1 MKRNGAGPGNGS
13 ADGTGGAAGG
23 VINLAHLKAEI
34 ERLRTLKAEGIEEV
48 EYEFELGQAA
58 KLFGIGKRKFRQ
70 FVEGPPTGS
79 ANRSGGQALPASI
92 EEANRFVDGVKP
104 ELTVRTDDLPAAAD
118 AVRDLFAAAGDVF
131 EWNVPAKVVRS
142 DDRTL
147 PLISPFAVENVV
159 NEVHRLCR
167 PIQVTPGG
175 KRMAITL
182 PDRVAR
188 LYLAKKADWRLPR
201 LAGITTTPMLR
212 EDGSIR
218 TAEGYDQETRLWC
231 VNVPTLTIP
240 ERPSQDQAR
249 EALQRLRRPFRTF
262 PFADA
267 ETVWDE
273 KLKLE
278 LVDLLKDPGRDESA
292 FLTSLLTSVCRPC
305 LHLAPGVMLVG
316 AQISGAGSGKG
327 LLGGAICLIAFGLRP
342 AAFTVGKGEEPEKR
356 IASDLL
362 EGDPFVFLDNV
373 NHTVLASATLESA
386 MTQRPFKVR
395 LFGTLK
401 MAVIDAGPLV
411 VVTGNAL
418 RPSRD
423 LVRRFPMYVRLDAKM
438 ENPAQRSFP
447 LPDGAFLGDIGRRRP
462 ELLSEALTIWRFGRQ
477 NDLPPGKPLG
487 SYSDWTRWCRDPLL
501 KLGCQDPV
509 ERVDELAAADPLR
522 QDTLAIFFVWEEHH
536 GATPMQAK
544 KLHEEVKKAID
555 PKERGRQFITHRLN
569 ELHGTRLGGFM
580 FMRDKDPDYSRE
592 PATYTLTRTNR
603 KDR

>member
-362 EGDPFVFLDNV
+362 EGDPFVLENGEEAAAQQLGDRAA
-373 NHTVLASATLESA
+373 TPLLAELLSLP
-386 MTQRPFKVR
+386 RPAGNPLVALSPHQHKARMLGALVDYFVALVR
-395 LFGTLK
+395 LQ
-401 MAVIDAGPLV
+401 PLV
-411 VVTGNAL
+411 MLLEDAHWIDPTT
-418 RPSRD
+418 RD
-423 LVRRFPMYVRLDAKM
+423 LVDALLARIEQVPVLLVVTTRPGFALFAGGDRVCTEQMMHRLEPTEADRLLRQVVGDK
-438 ENPAQRSFP
+438 R
-447 LPDGAFLGDIGRRRP
+447 LPP
-462 ELLSEALTIWRFGRQ
+462 ELAEEVLVRTDGIPLFIELRSNSLWM
-477 NDLPPGKPLG
+477 GKL
-487 SYSDWTRWCRDPLL
+487 RL
-501 KLGCQDPV
+501 KMK
-509 ERVDELAAADPLR
+509 LR
-522 QDTLAIFFVWEEHH
+522 QYSIWAI
-536 GATPMQAK
+536 A
-544 KLHEEVKKAID
+544 
-555 PKERGRQFITHRLN
+555 
-569 ELHGTRLGGFM
+569 
-580 FMRDKDPDYSRE
+580 
-592 PATYTLTRTNR
+592 
-603 KDR
+603 

>member
-1 MKRNGAGPGNGS
+1 
-13 ADGTGGAAGG
+13 
-23 VINLAHLKAEI
+23 
-34 ERLRTLKAEGIEEV
+34 
-48 EYEFELGQAA
+48 
-58 KLFGIGKRKFRQ
+58 
-70 FVEGPPTGS
+70 
-79 ANRSGGQALPASI
+79 
-92 EEANRFVDGVKP
+92 
-104 ELTVRTDDLPAAAD
+104 
-118 AVRDLFAAAGDVF
+118 
-131 EWNVPAKVVRS
+131 
-142 DDRTL
+142 
-147 PLISPFAVENVV
+147 
-159 NEVHRLCR
+159 
-167 PIQVTPGG
+167 
-175 KRMAITL
+175 
-182 PDRVAR
+182 
-188 LYLAKKADWRLPR
+188 
-201 LAGITTTPMLR
+201 MLR

-267 ETVWDE
+267 ETVWAE
-273 KLKLE
+273 KPKLE

-447 LPDGAFLGDIGRRRP
+447 LPDGGFLGDIRRLPSTTVVAGRICRSTSAADAGSNSFNSIAARRRTAQS
-462 ELLSEALTIWRFGRQ
+462 LSASAVLSSG
-477 NDLPPGKPLG
+477 
-487 SYSDWTRWCRDPLL
+487 
-501 KLGCQDPV
+501 V
-509 ERVDELAAADPLR
+509 AAAAPYFESAASAAA
-522 QDTLAIFFVWEEHH
+522 LAE
-536 GATPMQAK
+536 
-544 KLHEEVKKAID
+544 
-555 PKERGRQFITHRLN
+555 
-569 ELHGTRLGGFM
+569 
-580 FMRDKDPDYSRE
+580 
-592 PATYTLTRTNR
+592 
-603 KDR
+603 